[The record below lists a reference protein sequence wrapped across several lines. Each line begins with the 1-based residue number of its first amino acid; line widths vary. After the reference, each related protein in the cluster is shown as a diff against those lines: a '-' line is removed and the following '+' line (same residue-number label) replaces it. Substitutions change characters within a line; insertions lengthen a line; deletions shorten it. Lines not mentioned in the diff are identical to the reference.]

1 MNKEICGNCKW
12 WEQSDPIRIGDCM
25 KSGPFII
32 PASLRVKDRI
42 EMYENE
48 GAYCPCYESREK
60 SQPEGRDC
68 IDCGSFVPFGD
79 HCSECG
85 LGKDLI

>member
-1 MNKEICGNCKW
+1 
-12 WEQSDPIRIGDCM
+12 M

-60 SQPEGRDC
+60 LQTEGRDSVLA
-68 IDCGSFVPFGD
+68 DVVLSTYCGCNELLQNLQELERHVERG
-79 HCSECG
+79 CWRMNG
-85 LGKDLI
+85 